1 MTDLSLQDMSEFK
14 TLLEQRRDALRVDI
28 QTDAQDSDNKNF
40 ANLSAEVRDPGDDSQ
55 VIQMSDLSITALEK
69 QQSQLRAVLQALRR
83 IDEGSYGECKDCGG
97 TIPRARLE
105 VNPTAERCTRCQ
117 ARYENQY
124 RDTTPSL

>member
-14 TLLEQRRDALRVDI
+14 ARLEQRRDELRADI

-55 VIQMSDLSITALEK
+55 VMQMSDLSISSLEK
-69 QQSQLRAVLQALRR
+69 QQSQLRAVVQALRR
-83 IDEGSYGECKDCGG
+83 IEDGSYGECKDCGG
-97 TIPRARLE
+97 LIPRARLE